1 MTLLFL
7 NFEEKLRFVFPVGFG
22 DVKKFAYG
30 VTSVN
35 LDGIFNAAVG
45 SVLQEG
51 QRTDHISVCG
61 GKSEA
66 SNDGDGMTFYNSN
79 DDSGRGALFRKKGD
93 RIRDWTPAQVRVG

>member
-1 MTLLFL
+1 MTLFFL
-7 NFEEKLRFVFPVGFG
+7 NFEETLRFVFQVGFG
-22 DVKKFAYG
+22 DVVNFACG
-30 VTSVN
+30 ITSVN

-79 DDSGRGALFRKKGD
+79 DDSERGALFRKKGD
-93 RIRDWTPAQVRVG
+93 PIRD

>member
-1 MTLLFL
+1 VTLLFL

-22 DVKKFAYG
+22 DVKIFAYG